1 MKRFTLV
8 ALVFVL
14 ALLTATIAIAGPL
27 DAVKEWVVGAGA
39 GAIALGL
46 TALIGLL
53 GLATRAKWV
62 SAVFFALDFLFVAIG
77 AVFGAL
83 GLMLQDGKIEAMEL
97 ANAWDK
103 IGNIPDRAKAFIAV
117 LKAGKAVDGDGA

>member
-1 MKRFTLV
+1 MKRFILVTLV
-8 ALVFVL
+8 L
-14 ALLTATIAIAGPL
+14 LLTATIAVAGPL

-46 TALIGLL
+46 TALITLF

-62 SAVFFALDFLFVAIG
+62 SAIFFALDFLFVAIG

-103 IGNIPDRAKAFIAV
+103 VSNIPDRVKAFIAV
-117 LKAGKAVDGDGA
+117 LRAGKAVDGDGV